1 MTATVAPEE
10 TAQHLRRITERQR
23 RTEAARAERFRRL
36 LPEAAK
42 VSREGYQVQRVV
54 LFGSLATG
62 RYREDSDVDL
72 AVEGLRGDL
81 YFDALSK
88 LMALFRGPVDL
99 VCLEE
104 APESLRQRIA
114 DEGEP
119 L

>member
-42 VSREGYQVQRVV
+42 VSREGYQVQRVA

-62 RYREDSDVDL
+62 RYGE
-72 AVEGLRGDL
+72 
-81 YFDALSK
+81 LSPTFLTSAERK
-88 LMALFRGPVDL
+88 SSAAR
-99 VCLEE
+99 
-104 APESLRQRIA
+104 
-114 DEGEP
+114 
-119 L
+119 